1 MEAVV
6 AIGEWMYAIAHGCN
20 TGVMDR
26 NICVMDHERAMQCTL
41 MRDAH
46 GMSVRG
52 RGVRTQ

>member
-6 AIGEWMYAIAHGCN
+6 AIGARMYAIAHGCN

-26 NICVMDHERAMQCTL
+26 NTSVMDHERAMQCML
-41 MRDAH
+41 MHDAH

-52 RGVRTQ
+52 RGVCTQ